1 MSLADFAAC
10 VLSPYANKK
19 RANVSDNRLSLHQT
33 PTYAGPVSADLLP
46 KTLSVALIITQK
58 DTAPLK
64 QPALIKEAPPLYPLI
79 ILALP
84 TLQVTPELFA
94 CVCVRA
100 GVQLHVSPDGTRS
113 WKFYC
118 LCKEPLI
125 INRPTFL
132 FNSNWQTDKNN
143 CLPLPQ
149 KTWYLLMKRVLFLCE
164 SRTESVTIPFLNSA
178 RSDRRSSGGFM
189 RWRELVLSLY

>member
-1 MSLADFAAC
+1 MGPSLTPYRDVHTLSHMSLADFAAC

-64 QPALIKEAPPLYPLI
+64 QPALVKEAPPLYPLI

-84 TLQVTPELFA
+84 TLQVTPLTTKLFA
-94 CVCVRA
+94 CVCVC
-100 GVQLHVSPDGTRS
+100 V
-113 WKFYC
+113 
-118 LCKEPLI
+118 
-125 INRPTFL
+125 
-132 FNSNWQTDKNN
+132 
-143 CLPLPQ
+143 
-149 KTWYLLMKRVLFLCE
+149 
-164 SRTESVTIPFLNSA
+164 
-178 RSDRRSSGGFM
+178 
-189 RWRELVLSLY
+189 